1 MKSWKDYR
9 GRVGLSFHR
18 DLFNI
23 ERMVGEKIVRSDFDG
38 GMVRL
43 QTRGAWAACLGC

>member
-1 MKSWKDYR
+1 
-9 GRVGLSFHR
+9 VGLSFHW
-18 DLFNI
+18 DSFEI
-23 ERMVGEKIVRSDFDG
+23 EGMVGEKIVRSDFDG